1 MIHASCRSH
10 AEDVRRVVLFFCR
23 CLVLTSAIA
32 FTPAVLAAQSLTV
45 TAPNSSVN
53 WGIGSSRTI
62 KWTHTLGF
70 GTFVR
75 LEKLMLNVDGSI
87 ASVATIAASVANGSS
102 SSGSFTWIVSGPVT
116 ARARIRIVAADNSAS
131 DISDVNFTIAAP
143 YITVAAPAS
152 GASWGIGTP
161 QRLQWTTN
169 LSANDRVQIALSTD
183 GGTSFAVP
191 ILSAAATAG
200 LVTFTVPAAPTLL
213 ARVRVLWTNA
223 PTGVVANGINP
234 GNFRVE
240 APYVRLTAPNGGNVW
255 NVATMRMV
263 EFVTNLVVSARFKVE
278 LSLDGG
284 ATYPILLFS
293 GNAAPTPVVMDE
305 DWITGRAR
313 LRVTWLGSTP
323 VVQDQSDATFVIARG
338 LLLSNGTLGVSIRR
352 DNGAIAGLALNRV
365 DFFSAGTP
373 VSDYGFQIGTLTA
386 SYRRNRT
393 DGRTQQAVTVVE
405 GGEDVTLNASY
416 VRDTVYVEIERRYE
430 LVVGHNV
437 LRITTTLINVGPEL
451 VFTCF
456 ETFDPDH
463 GVMRDAGRNTYND
476 VYSLAGLV
484 VARATERKGFT
495 MIAGSPAANT
505 TVAAGKPFW
514 LDTGAV
520 LNNFFTTPYDGN
532 GALADQGLHLGVRI
546 LLPQG
551 LPQTFVQY
559 HAFGVTRAD
568 AEAAF
573 IAAVVQ
579 R

>member
-1 MIHASCRSH
+1 MIYTPCRRR
-10 AEDVRRVVLFFCR
+10 AEDIRGWAPRFCR
-23 CLVLTSAIA
+23 CLVLTGAIA
-32 FTPAVLAAQSLTV
+32 FAPAVGAAQSIAV

-62 KWTHTLGF
+62 KWTHSLGF
-70 GTFVR
+70 GTSVR
-75 LEKLMLNVDGSI
+75 LEKLILNLDGSI
-87 ASVATIAASVANGSS
+87 ASIETIAASIGNSS
-102 SSGSFTWIVSGPVT
+102 SSGSFTWVVSGPAT
-116 ARARIRIVAADNSAS
+116 ARARIRVSAADNSIS
-131 DISDVNFTIAAP
+131 DISDVNFTVAAP
-143 YITVAAPAS
+143 FITVAAPAA
-152 GASWGIGTP
+152 GASWGMGTP

-169 LSANDRVQIALSTD
+169 LSATDSVQIALSTD
-183 GGTSFAVP
+183 GGTSFTVP

-200 LVTFTVPAAPTLL
+200 LVTFTVPVVPTLL

-223 PTGVVANGINP
+223 PTGVSAQGINP

-240 APYVRLTAPNGGNVW
+240 AAYVRLTAPNGGNVW

-263 EFVTNLVVSARFKVE
+263 QFVTNLVAGSQFKVE
-278 LSLDGG
+278 LSLNGG
-284 ATYPILLFS
+284 ASYPILLFT
-293 GNAAPTPVVMDE
+293 GNAAPTPVVMHE
-305 DWITGRAR
+305 DWITAAAR

-323 VVQDQSDATFVIARG
+323 TVQDQSDGTFVIARG

-393 DGRTQQAVTVVE
+393 DGRTQQAVTVFE
-405 GGEDVTLNASY
+405 GGAEATVIASY
-416 VRDTVYVEIERRYE
+416 VRDTVHVDIERRYQ
-430 LVVGHNV
+430 LVIGHNV
-437 LRITTTLINVGPEL
+437 LRITTTLINLGPEL

-463 GVMRDAGRNTYND
+463 GVMRDTGRNTYND
-476 VYSLAGLV
+476 VYPLAGIT

-495 MIAGSPAANT
+495 MIVGSLAPNT

-520 LNNFFTTPYDGN
+520 LNNFFTAPYDGN
-532 GALADQGLHLGVRI
+532 GTLADQGLHLGVRI

-551 LPQTFVQY
+551 VSRTFVQH
-559 HAFGVTRAD
+559 HAFGATRAD

-579 R
+579 P